1 MNLQTATR
9 QRQLLSF
16 ISPPCKGQFEL
27 SSIPL
32 LSPSPPSDQILQAP
46 DPGWKELK
54 QLSESIRSA
63 LNPPEEGSTSQT
75 RRQLHP
81 KLGAAQRQASQ
92 GGQKLRQLAA
102 EPGWMEPHD
111 DKRHLCLY
119 RVTSRTRPTQLSQ
132 EKQNRRVFQRKGSNQ
147 ISWSHQDHTPP
158 SHARAAATPA
168 VDQSKLPSGE
178 ETGDVR
184 EGKLT
189 LGAG

>member
-16 ISPPCKGQFEL
+16 ISPPCKGRFEF

-46 DPGWKELK
+46 DPGWQELK

-92 GGQKLRQLAA
+92 RGQRLRQLAA

-111 DKRHLCLY
+111 DKHHLCLY
-119 RVTSRTRPTQLSQ
+119 RVTKGQGPLSYLKRSRTDESFR
-132 EKQNRRVFQRKGSNQ
+132 EKEAIKYPGH
-147 ISWSHQDHTPP
+147 IKTTLHLHTPE
-158 SHARAAATPA
+158 
-168 VDQSKLPSGE
+168 QLPRRLLPNGE
-178 ETGDVR
+178 EMGDVR